1 MGRADL
7 GRTSSKKLSL
17 VDSGVSVGEYFNKF
31 QENLRVSGNYMSDED
46 KITPLKDGL
55 RPDIQKAVIFIKF
68 DTVGDLLKAA
78 LEAEACDTRE
88 EKKIAP
94 PHKTRL
100 DKTSKPAKVER
111 IDLEATVTEDRV
123 EVVCEHWCCPGN
135 NKEECWIY
143 LARKNLCGLCQVS
156 GHTIYV
162 DCPQHPGRN
171 GKKRGP
177 PRARKF
183 PSSFPDKGRA
193 SVISTESKPMK
204 LDSSCTT
211 SSAVTV
217 SIIAVNTSQGTLRG
231 IPDSGSMITLLKK
244 DVHDEFHALGN
255 EQKSTSRFIQSSEG
269 TTMSSKSVHVC
280 LE

>member
-1 MGRADL
+1 
-7 GRTSSKKLSL
+7 
-17 VDSGVSVGEYFNKF
+17 
-31 QENLRVSGNYMSDED
+31 LRC
-46 KITPLKDGL
+46 
-55 RPDIQKAVIFIKF
+55 R
-68 DTVGDLLKAA
+68 
-78 LEAEACDTRE
+78 
-88 EKKIAP
+88 EKKNIAP
-94 PHKTRL
+94 PNKTRSN
-100 DKTSKPAKVER
+100 KTSKPAKVER
-111 IDLEATVTEDRV
+111 IDLTDAVTEDRV
-123 EVVCEHWCCPGN
+123 EVVYEHFSRPGHK
-135 NKEECWIY
+135 KEECWIY
-143 LARKNLCGLCQVS
+143 LATKNFCRRCQVS
-156 GHTIYV
+156 VHTIYV
-162 DCPQHPGRN
+162 ECPKYPGRN

-269 TTMSSKSVHVC
+269 TIKMSSKSVHLC
-280 LE
+280 